1 MVEDVDEV
9 EIIKARAKESQ
20 KGRTK
25 GRKAVEAKARAKKVA
40 AEKWH
45 TLLRVWPLGEGL
57 LHMVNHVKQEP
68 FVPNATAS

>member
-9 EIIKARAKESQ
+9 EIIKVRAKESQ

-25 GRKAVEAKARAKKVA
+25 GRKAVEAKARARKVA

-45 TLLRVWPLGEGL
+45 TLLRV
-57 LHMVNHVKQEP
+57 
-68 FVPNATAS
+68 